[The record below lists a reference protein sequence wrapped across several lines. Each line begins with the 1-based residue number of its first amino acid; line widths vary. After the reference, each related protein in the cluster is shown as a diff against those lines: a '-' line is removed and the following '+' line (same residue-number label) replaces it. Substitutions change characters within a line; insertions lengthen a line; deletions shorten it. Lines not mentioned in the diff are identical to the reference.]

1 MGLFDRALLGAVDTG
16 PLGRGRK
23 FQPALDGRARQA
35 AMDGRGACL
44 GRVGWRGGDAVRVH
58 GAAAS
63 SQQPAASSQQPA
75 SWGAYLGT
83 CFGVSI
89 VSMIDGINTERT
101 HAHTLGETER
111 SNYNAETYS
120 VQPCLRGPFPT
131 AAPPLGLHE
140 NGEIGSSMGSHG
152 GRGGPGHGGR

>member
-63 SQQPAASSQQPA
+63 SQQPAA
-75 SWGAYLGT
+75 GILG
-83 CFGVSI
+83 GI
-89 VSMIDGINTERT
+89 LGHMLWRIDCEHDRRYQHRAHART
-101 HAHTLGETER
+101 HT
-111 SNYNAETYS
+111 
-120 VQPCLRGPFPT
+120 
-131 AAPPLGLHE
+131 
-140 NGEIGSSMGSHG
+140 
-152 GRGGPGHGGR
+152 GRDRKKQL